1 MPRSDPVSRPHPI
14 RAVTP
19 PAQQRPHALDVRV
32 YYEDTDAGGV
42 VYYANYLKYM
52 ERGRTEWLRALGV
65 DQSDVVRESG
75 RVFMVVSME
84 IKYLRPARLDDMLTV
99 HTQVTRMG
107 RASLNFA
114 QQIYCYGELLTQG
127 TVQVG
132 CVDATTMR
140 PAGMPA
146 QVRTKLEVTI
156 QE

>member
-1 MPRSDPVSRPHPI
+1 MARPDPI

-19 PAQQRPHALDVRV
+19 PAQDKCTHALDLRV

-65 DQSDVVRESG
+65 DQSDVARECG
-75 RVFMVVSME
+75 RVFMVVAME
-84 IKYLRPARLDDMLTV
+84 IKYLQPARLDDLLTV
-99 HTQVTRMG
+99 RTQVTRIG

-114 QQIYCYGELLTQG
+114 QQIYCNGELLTRG

-132 CVDATTMR
+132 CVDAITMR
-140 PAGMPA
+140 PAGMPP

>member
-1 MPRSDPVSRPHPI
+1 MPRADPDRPEARPAPASRTH
-14 RAVTP
+14 T
-19 PAQQRPHALDVRV
+19 LDVRI

-65 DQSDVVRESG
+65 DQSDVAREYG
-75 RVFMVVSME
+75 RVFMVVSLE
-84 IKYLRPARLDDMLTV
+84 IKYLRPARLDDLITV
-99 HTQVTRMG
+99 RSEVTRMG

-114 QQIYCYGELLTQG
+114 QQIYCNGELLTQG

-132 CVDATTMR
+132 CVDAITMR
-140 PAGMPA
+140 PAGMPP
-146 QVRTKLEVTI
+146 QVRTKLELTI

>member
-1 MPRSDPVSRPHPI
+1 MSSIDPPRPDARS
-14 RAVTP
+14 A
-19 PAQQRPHALDVRV
+19 PASQTHALDVRV

-65 DQSDVVRESG
+65 DQSEVAREFG

-84 IKYLRPARLDDMLTV
+84 IKYLRPARLDDLLSV
-99 HTQVTRMG
+99 RSEVTRMG

-114 QQIYCYGELLTQG
+114 QQIYCNGELLTQG
-127 TVQVG
+127 TVQIG
-132 CVDATTMR
+132 CVDAIALR
-140 PAGMPA
+140 PAAMPA
-146 QVRTKLEVTI
+146 QVRTKLAVTI

>member
-1 MPRSDPVSRPHPI
+1 MTRHKPNP
-14 RAVTP
+14 ALTP
-19 PAQQRPHALDVRV
+19 PAQDPQSARDLGVRV

-65 DQSDVVRESG
+65 DQSDVARECG
-75 RVFMVVSME
+75 RVFLVVAME
-84 IKYLRPARLDDMLTV
+84 IKYLRPARLDDLLTV
-99 HTQVTRMG
+99 RTQVTRMG

-114 QQIYCYGELLTQG
+114 QQIYCNGELLTQG

-132 CVDATTMR
+132 CVDAMTMR
-140 PAGMPA
+140 PAGMPP